1 LGGRISD
8 HTNVRKA
15 TPKSTVSTPVGGG
28 HRNVQ
33 LFNAQTTEQREGGA
47 VSVMP
52 EPNLEID
59 CSTQAKSSTR
69 KP

>member
-1 LGGRISD
+1 
-8 HTNVRKA
+8 V
-15 TPKSTVSTPVGGG
+15 
-28 HRNVQ
+28 
-33 LFNAQTTEQREGGA
+33 FNAQTTEQREGRD
-47 VSVMP
+47 VSVTP